1 MYDIPGNG
9 LAVMEPR
16 KSRVVVVVVRVQQA
30 MAVAP
35 RWPVL
40 HQTLVRHQ
48 RL

>member
-1 MYDIPGNG
+1 MHDIPGNG

-16 KSRVVVVVVRVQQA
+16 KSRVVVVRVQQA

-40 HQTLVRHQ
+40 HQTLVRHW